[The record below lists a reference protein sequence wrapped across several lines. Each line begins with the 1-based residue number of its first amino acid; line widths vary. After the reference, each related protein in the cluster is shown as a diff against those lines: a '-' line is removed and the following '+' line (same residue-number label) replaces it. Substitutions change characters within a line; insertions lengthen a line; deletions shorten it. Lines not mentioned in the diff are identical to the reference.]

1 MGWRHNHR
9 MLLYP
14 PMPPAPRHRGFTLI
28 ELMVTVAI
36 VAILAALAAPSL
48 QAFIVRNTFA
58 SIGNE
63 FQGSLLR
70 ARTEATGKNTCT
82 TMCMS
87 STVDSTSP
95 TCTSSGSDWQ
105 IGWIVFLNPDCN
117 TALNAPVATEDMV
130 LVRRAGNSNYYLQS
144 QRSTP
149 TRKINFDARG
159 NIGLNRT
166 DEFDLIYQGSS
177 NPNTMNYGFN
187 ICLAITGRTRSI
199 PASNNCSNF

>member
-1 MGWRHNHR
+1 
-9 MLLYP
+9 
-14 PMPPAPRHRGFTLI
+14 
-28 ELMVTVAI
+28 MVTVAL

-48 QAFIVRNTFA
+48 QAFMVRNTFA

-70 ARTEATGKNTCT
+70 ARSEAVGKNTCT

-87 STVDSTSP
+87 STVDNASP
-95 TCTSSGSDWQ
+95 ACTNTGSDWQ
-105 IGWIVFLNPDCN
+105 IGWIVFLNPDCD
-117 TALNAPVATEDMV
+117 TALNTPAAPENMV
-130 LVRRAGNSNYYLQS
+130 LVRRGGNTNYYLQS

-166 DEFDLIYQGSS
+166 DEFDLIYQGSTS
-177 NPNTMNYGFN
+177 PNTMNYGFN

-199 PASNNCSNF
+199 PVTSNCSNF